1 MFAPDSVRVPAADFS
16 TVPLPDTTPAY
27 VNASERSN
35 FNVPEFATF
44 PVAIDPAVEPAPT
57 RTVPAEIVRSPVKV
71 FSPVNVS
78 TAEPVL
84 VSPIELP
91 EMTPEIVPP
100 AESFTVELAERATV
114 PDNVPAAE
122 KFTAPAADTPVPA
135 IVSGSADVTAPAT
148 SSVAPSDTVV
158 VLRVVPSAVSPSAL
172 ASVILTT
179 PVEIVVVPV

>member
-84 VSPIELP
+84 VSPVELP
-91 EMTPEIVPP
+91 EMTPEIVAP
-100 AESFTVELAERATV
+100 AESFTVEFAERAIV

-135 IVSGSADVTAPAT
+135 IVSGSATVLEVAI
-148 SSVAPSDTVV
+148 SSVAPLVTVV
-158 VLRVVPSAVSPSAL
+158 DERVPAFSPRPVPLETFNVPAETDVL
-172 ASVILTT
+172 
-179 PVEIVVVPV
+179 PV

>member
-1 MFAPDSVRVPAADFS
+1 
-16 TVPLPDTTPAY
+16 
-27 VNASERSN
+27 
-35 FNVPEFATF
+35 
-44 PVAIDPAVEPAPT
+44 
-57 RTVPAEIVRSPVKV
+57 VKV

-135 IVSGSADVTAPAT
+135 IVSGSATVLEVAI
-148 SSVAPSDTVV
+148 SSVAPLVTVV
-158 VLRVVPSAVSPSAL
+158 DERVPAFSPRPVLLETFNVPSETDVLPVYAFAADNVNVPKPEFVNVPVLVAIGSRT
-172 ASVILTT
+172 VTT
-179 PVEIVVVPV
+179 PVFAANVNW